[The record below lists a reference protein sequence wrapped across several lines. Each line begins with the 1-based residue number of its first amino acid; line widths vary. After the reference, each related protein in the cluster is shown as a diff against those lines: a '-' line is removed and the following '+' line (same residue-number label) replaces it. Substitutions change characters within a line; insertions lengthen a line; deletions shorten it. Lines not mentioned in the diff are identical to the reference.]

1 MQAPRLVRSVIARNI
16 VRRNYTETHQVT
28 TLNDLPSPQ
37 GNWKTHND
45 ARQRRYNAQLAIGAG
60 VLVGTVLVG
69 KAGGLLEFHNDM
81 PVPIDIPS
89 YK

>member
-1 MQAPRLVRSVIARNI
+1 
-16 VRRNYTETHQVT
+16 
-28 TLNDLPSPQ
+28 
-37 GNWKTHND
+37 
-45 ARQRRYNAQLAIGAG
+45 
-60 VLVGTVLVG
+60 VGTVLVG